1 MRLQSGNAI
10 KSLFVPVYCLAR
22 YLLKAYLMFG
32 DEQYLDWFAEL
43 YGSTMKYTQ
52 LPISFRGYSF
62 LVDVQMDTG
71 RLARHFVSSL
81 GAFWPAMQALIG
93 EPMGIAWEPI
103 MCTGK

>member
-1 MRLQSGNAI
+1 MLVCCR
-10 KSLFVPVYCLAR
+10 AR

-71 RLARHFVSSL
+71 RLSRHFVSSL

-93 EPMGIAWEPI
+93 EPMGIAWEPV
-103 MCTGK
+103 MCTGT